1 VTIKQKREEWR
12 AKGEK
17 YDVAHK
23 QQQRNLINERRHAR
37 NTGNFFVEPEAKV
50 AFVIRLKG

>member
-1 VTIKQKREEWR
+1 MKQRREEWR

-17 YDVAHK
+17 YH
-23 QQQRNLINERRHAR
+23 QQHLAQQKSLVDEKRKAR
-37 NTGNFFVEPEAKV
+37 NAGNFYVPPEATV